1 MSPRSSVSDA
11 IPMNAPR
18 SVWDLV
24 RSARGSMYLGFTL
37 AALGAVF
44 KVVPYMAIVEITRSL
59 LAGNSDPAHLWRWVI
74 AAVVCMVVHSLS
86 YAYALGNNHAAEA
99 RLRHELRQRLI
110 GKLGVV
116 NLGWFSARSSG
127 RIRQAVSND
136 TADIHSLVA
145 HLAGD
150 FANSLISLLVS
161 LGYLFWLDWRF
172 AGLLIGCYLLIAVVV
187 YATSMT
193 GLRKVFNDYSEAER
207 QLSDRTVEL
216 VDGIKEVKNFGM
228 TADVFGRFD
237 EAQKKFSEISLTWMR
252 KQSIGLSLIASLL
265 RPGPVFAATMGLGL
279 VFTLQGWLSPVTVVA
294 FALVWVGLPEGLL
307 TLMEMSQNLYAAKQA
322 ANSTLH
328 ILQAP
333 ELSETDAEIAPE
345 ESAPA
350 VEFRDVSFSYDPG
363 EPVIQELSL
372 KCPPG
377 TVTAL
382 VGPSGG
388 GKSTLTRLIA
398 RFWDVDSGTVL
409 VNGRDVRD
417 QPTRELLSSMSLVF
431 QDVMLS
437 TDTVRANI
445 ALGNADATETEI
457 EEAARAACIHDR
469 IMQLPDGYD
478 TIIGEGAHFSGGE
491 AQRLTIARAFLA
503 ASPILILDEATAQAD
518 SHSERLIQQAISNL
532 AQKRT
537 VIVIAHRLST
547 IQGVDQIAVIDAGR
561 LVELGNHDDLLAQ
574 DGPYARL
581 WRNQTTITQALLVLR
596 GKEQAC
602 CSSSDAISTN
612 RES

>member
-1 MSPRSSVSDA
+1 MSTQSSVSDA
-11 IPMNAPR
+11 VPANTPR

-44 KVVPYMAIVEITRSL
+44 KVVPYIAIVEITRSL
-59 LAGNSDPAHLWRWVI
+59 LAGNPDSAHLWGWVI

-86 YAYALGNNHAAEA
+86 YTYALGNNHTAEA
-99 RLRHELRQRLI
+99 RLRHELRQQLI

-172 AGLLIGCYLLIAVVV
+172 AGLLIGCYLLLSVVV
-187 YATSMT
+187 YATGMT
-193 GLRKVFNDYSEAER
+193 GIRKVFDDYAEAER

-228 TADVFGRFD
+228 TAEVFGRFD
-237 EAQKKFSEISLTWMR
+237 EAQKRFSKVSLVWMQ

-333 ELSETDAEIAPE
+333 ELSEPNAEIAPE
-345 ESAPA
+345 EEAPA

-388 GKSTLTRLIA
+388 GKSTLARLIA

-417 QPTRELLSSMSLVF
+417 QPSRELLSSMSLVF

-445 ALGNADATETEI
+445 ALGNADATEHEI

-469 IMQLPDGYD
+469 IMQLPDGYG
-478 TIIGEGAHFSGGE
+478 TIIGEGAHLSGGE

-547 IQGVDQIAVIDAGR
+547 IQGVDQIAVIDTGR
-561 LVELGNHDDLLAQ
+561 LVELGTHDDLLTQ

-581 WRNQTTITQALLVLR
+581 WRNQTNITHALEGLR

-602 CSSSDAISTN
+602 
-612 RES
+612 

>member
-1 MSPRSSVSDA
+1 MSTQSSVSDA
-11 IPMNAPR
+11 VPANTPR

-44 KVVPYMAIVEITRSL
+44 KVVPYIAIIEITRSL
-59 LAGNSDPAHLWRWVI
+59 LAGNPDSAHLWGWVI

-86 YAYALGNNHAAEA
+86 YTYALGNNHTAEA

-150 FANSLISLLVS
+150 FANSFISLLVS

-172 AGLLIGCYLLIAVVV
+172 AGLLIGCYLLLSVVV
-187 YATSMT
+187 YATGMT
-193 GLRKVFNDYSEAER
+193 GIRKVFDDYAEAER

-228 TADVFGRFD
+228 TAEVFGRFD
-237 EAQKKFSEISLTWMR
+237 EAQKRFSKVSLIWMQ

-333 ELSETDAEIAPE
+333 ELSEPKAEIAPE
-345 ESAPA
+345 EEAPA
-350 VEFRDVSFSYDPG
+350 VELRDVSFSYDPG

-388 GKSTLTRLIA
+388 GKSTLARLIA

-417 QPTRELLSSMSLVF
+417 QPSRELLSSMSLVF

-445 ALGNADATETEI
+445 ALGNADATEHEI

-478 TIIGEGAHFSGGE
+478 TIIGEGAHLSGGE

-561 LVELGNHDDLLAQ
+561 LVELGTHDDLLAQ

-581 WRNQTTITQALLVLR
+581 WRNQTNITHVLEELR

-602 CSSSDAISTN
+602 
-612 RES
+612 

>member
-1 MSPRSSVSDA
+1 MSTQSSVSDA
-11 IPMNAPR
+11 VPANTPR

-44 KVVPYMAIVEITRSL
+44 KVVPYIAIVEITRSL
-59 LAGNSDPAHLWRWVI
+59 LAGNPDSAHLWGWVI

-86 YAYALGNNHAAEA
+86 YTYALGNNHTAEA
-99 RLRHELRQRLI
+99 RLRHELRQQLI

-172 AGLLIGCYLLIAVVV
+172 AGLLIGCYLLLSVVV
-187 YATSMT
+187 YATGMT
-193 GLRKVFNDYSEAER
+193 GIRKVFDDYAEAER

-237 EAQKKFSEISLTWMR
+237 EAQKRFSKVSLVWMQ

-333 ELSETDAEIAPE
+333 ELSEPNAEIAPE
-345 ESAPA
+345 EEAPA

-388 GKSTLTRLIA
+388 GKSTLARLIA

-417 QPTRELLSSMSLVF
+417 QPSRELLSSMSLVF

-445 ALGNADATETEI
+445 ALGNADATEAEI

-478 TIIGEGAHFSGGE
+478 TIIGEGAHLSGGE

-547 IQGVDQIAVIDAGR
+547 IQGVDQIAVIDTGR
-561 LVELGNHDDLLAQ
+561 LVELGTHDDLLAQ

-581 WRNQTTITQALLVLR
+581 WRNQTNITHALEGLR

-602 CSSSDAISTN
+602 
-612 RES
+612 

>member
-1 MSPRSSVSDA
+1 MSTQSSVSDA
-11 IPMNAPR
+11 VPANAPR

-44 KVVPYMAIVEITRSL
+44 KVVPYIAIVEITRSL
-59 LAGNSDPAHLWRWVI
+59 LAGNPDSAHLWGWVI

-86 YAYALGNNHAAEA
+86 YTYALGNNHTAEA

-172 AGLLIGCYLLIAVVV
+172 AGLLIGCYLLLSVVV
-187 YATSMT
+187 YATGMT
-193 GLRKVFNDYSEAER
+193 GIRKVFDDYAEAER

-228 TADVFGRFD
+228 TAEVFGRFD
-237 EAQKKFSEISLTWMR
+237 EAQKRFSKVSLVWMQ

-333 ELSETDAEIAPE
+333 ELSEPNAEIAPE
-345 ESAPA
+345 EEAPA

-388 GKSTLTRLIA
+388 GKSTLARLIA

-417 QPTRELLSSMSLVF
+417 QPSRELLSSMSLVF

-445 ALGNADATETEI
+445 ALGNADATEAEI

-469 IMQLPDGYD
+469 IMQLPDGYG
-478 TIIGEGAHFSGGE
+478 TIIGEGAHLSGGE

-561 LVELGNHDDLLAQ
+561 LVELGTHDDLLTQ

-581 WRNQTTITQALLVLR
+581 WRNQTNIAHALEGLR

-602 CSSSDAISTN
+602 
-612 RES
+612 

>member
-1 MSPRSSVSDA
+1 M
-11 IPMNAPR
+11 
-18 SVWDLV
+18 WDLV

-44 KVVPYMAIVEITRSL
+44 KVVPYIAIVEITRSL
-59 LAGNSDPAHLWRWVI
+59 LAGNPDSAHLWGWVI

-86 YAYALGNNHAAEA
+86 YTYALGNNHTAEA
-99 RLRHELRQRLI
+99 RLRHELRQQLI

-172 AGLLIGCYLLIAVVV
+172 AGLLIGCYLLLSVVV
-187 YATSMT
+187 YATGMT
-193 GLRKVFNDYSEAER
+193 GIRKVFDDYAEAER

-228 TADVFGRFD
+228 TAEVFGRFD
-237 EAQKKFSEISLTWMR
+237 EAQKRFSKVSLVWMQ

-333 ELSETDAEIAPE
+333 ELSEPNAEIAPE
-345 ESAPA
+345 EEAPA

-388 GKSTLTRLIA
+388 GKSTLARLIA

-417 QPTRELLSSMSLVF
+417 QPSRELLSSMSLVF

-445 ALGNADATETEI
+445 ALGNADATEAEI

-478 TIIGEGAHFSGGE
+478 TIIGEGAHLSGGE

-547 IQGVDQIAVIDAGR
+547 IQGVDQIAVIDTGR
-561 LVELGNHDDLLAQ
+561 LVELGTHDDLLAQ

-581 WRNQTTITQALLVLR
+581 WRNQTNITHALEGLR

-602 CSSSDAISTN
+602 
-612 RES
+612 

>member
-1 MSPRSSVSDA
+1 MSTQSSVSDA
-11 IPMNAPR
+11 VPANAPR

-44 KVVPYMAIVEITRSL
+44 KVVPYIAIVEITRSL
-59 LAGNSDPAHLWRWVI
+59 LAGNPDSAHLWGWVI
-74 AAVVCMVVHSLS
+74 AAVVCMVIHSLS
-86 YAYALGNNHAAEA
+86 YTYALGDNHTAEA
-99 RLRHELRQRLI
+99 KLRHELRQRLI

-150 FANSLISLLVS
+150 FANSFISLLVS

-172 AGLLIGCYLLIAVVV
+172 AGLLIGCYLLLSVVV
-187 YATSMT
+187 YATGMT
-193 GLRKVFNDYSEAER
+193 GIRKIFDDYAEAER

-228 TADVFGRFD
+228 TAEVFGRFD
-237 EAQKKFSEISLTWMR
+237 EAQKKFSKVSLVWMQ

-333 ELSETDAEIAPE
+333 ELSEPNAEIAPE
-345 ESAPA
+345 EEAPA

-388 GKSTLTRLIA
+388 GKSTLARLIA

-417 QPTRELLSSMSLVF
+417 QPSRELLSSMLLVF

-445 ALGNADATETEI
+445 ALGNADATEHEI

-469 IMQLPDGYD
+469 IMQLPDGYG
-478 TIIGEGAHFSGGE
+478 TIIGEGAHLSGGE

-561 LVELGNHDDLLAQ
+561 LVELGTHDDLLAQ

-581 WRNQTTITQALLVLR
+581 WRNQTNIVHALEGLR

-602 CSSSDAISTN
+602 
-612 RES
+612 

>member
-1 MSPRSSVSDA
+1 MSTQSSVSDA
-11 IPMNAPR
+11 VPANAPR

-44 KVVPYMAIVEITRSL
+44 KVVPYIAIVEITRSL
-59 LAGNSDPAHLWRWVI
+59 LAGNPDSAHLWGWVI
-74 AAVVCMVVHSLS
+74 AAVVCMVIHSLS
-86 YAYALGNNHAAEA
+86 YTYALGDNHTAEA
-99 RLRHELRQRLI
+99 RLRHELRQQLI

-172 AGLLIGCYLLIAVVV
+172 AGLLIGCYLLLSVVV
-187 YATSMT
+187 YATGMT
-193 GLRKVFNDYSEAER
+193 GIRKVFDDYAEAER

-237 EAQKKFSEISLTWMR
+237 EAQKRFSKVSLVWMQ

-333 ELSETDAEIAPE
+333 ELSEPNAEIAPE
-345 ESAPA
+345 EEAPA

-388 GKSTLTRLIA
+388 GKSTLARLIA

-417 QPTRELLSSMSLVF
+417 QPSRELLSSMSLVF

-445 ALGNADATETEI
+445 ALGNADATEAEI

-478 TIIGEGAHFSGGE
+478 TIIGEGAHLSGGE

-547 IQGVDQIAVIDAGR
+547 IQGVDQIAVIDTGR
-561 LVELGNHDDLLAQ
+561 LVELGTHDDLLAQ

-581 WRNQTTITQALLVLR
+581 WRNQTNITHALEGLR

-602 CSSSDAISTN
+602 
-612 RES
+612 

>member
-1 MSPRSSVSDA
+1 MSTQSSVSDA
-11 IPMNAPR
+11 VPANAPR

-44 KVVPYMAIVEITRSL
+44 KVVPYIAIVEITRSL
-59 LAGNSDPAHLWRWVI
+59 LAGNPDSAHLWGWVI

-86 YAYALGNNHAAEA
+86 YTYALGNNHTAEA

-172 AGLLIGCYLLIAVVV
+172 AGLLIGCYLLLSVLV

-193 GLRKVFNDYSEAER
+193 GIRKVFDDYTEAER

-237 EAQKKFSEISLTWMR
+237 EAQKRFSKVSLVWMQ

-333 ELSETDAEIAPE
+333 ELSEPNAEIAPKE
-345 ESAPA
+345 EAPA

-388 GKSTLTRLIA
+388 GKSTLARLIA

-417 QPTRELLSSMSLVF
+417 QPSRELLSSMSLVF

-445 ALGNADATETEI
+445 ALGNADATEAEI

-478 TIIGEGAHFSGGE
+478 TIIGEGAHLSGGE

-547 IQGVDQIAVIDAGR
+547 IQGVDQIAVIDTGR
-561 LVELGNHDDLLAQ
+561 LVELGTHDDLLAQ

-581 WRNQTTITQALLVLR
+581 WRNQTNITHALEGLR

-602 CSSSDAISTN
+602 
-612 RES
+612 

>member
-1 MSPRSSVSDA
+1 MSTQSSVSDA
-11 IPMNAPR
+11 VPANAPR

-44 KVVPYMAIVEITRSL
+44 KVVPYIAIVEITRSL
-59 LAGNSDPAHLWRWVI
+59 LAGNPDSAHLWGWVI

-86 YAYALGNNHAAEA
+86 YTYALGNNHTAEA

-172 AGLLIGCYLLIAVVV
+172 AGLLIGCYLLLSVVV
-187 YATSMT
+187 YATGMT
-193 GLRKVFNDYSEAER
+193 GIRKIFDDYAEAER

-228 TADVFGRFD
+228 TAEVFGRFD
-237 EAQKKFSEISLTWMR
+237 EAQKKFSKVSLVWMQ

-333 ELSETDAEIAPE
+333 ELSEPNAEIAPE
-345 ESAPA
+345 EEAPA

-388 GKSTLTRLIA
+388 GKSTLARLIA

-417 QPTRELLSSMSLVF
+417 QPSRELLSSMSLVF

-445 ALGNADATETEI
+445 ALGNADATEHEI

-478 TIIGEGAHFSGGE
+478 TIIGEGAHLSGGE

-561 LVELGNHDDLLAQ
+561 LVELGTHDDLLTQ

-581 WRNQTTITQALLVLR
+581 WRNQTNIVHALEGLR

-602 CSSSDAISTN
+602 
-612 RES
+612 

>member
-1 MSPRSSVSDA
+1 MSTQSSVSDA
-11 IPMNAPR
+11 VPANTPR

-24 RSARGSMYLGFTL
+24 RSTRGSMYLGFTL

-44 KVVPYMAIVEITRSL
+44 KVVPYIAIVEITRSL
-59 LAGNSDPAHLWRWVI
+59 LAGNPDSAHLWGWVI

-86 YAYALGNNHAAEA
+86 YTYALGNNHTAEA

-172 AGLLIGCYLLIAVVV
+172 AGLLIGCYLLLSVVV
-187 YATSMT
+187 YATGMT
-193 GLRKVFNDYSEAER
+193 GIRKVFDDYAEAER

-228 TADVFGRFD
+228 TAEVFGRFD
-237 EAQKKFSEISLTWMR
+237 EAQKRFSKVSLVWMQ

-333 ELSETDAEIAPE
+333 ELSEPNAEIAPE
-345 ESAPA
+345 EEAPA

-372 KCPPG
+372 QCPPG

-388 GKSTLTRLIA
+388 GKSTLARLIA

-417 QPTRELLSSMSLVF
+417 QPSRELLSSMSLVF

-445 ALGNADATETEI
+445 ALGNADATEAEI

-478 TIIGEGAHFSGGE
+478 TIIGEGAHLSGGE

-547 IQGVDQIAVIDAGR
+547 IQGVDQIAVIDTGR
-561 LVELGNHDDLLAQ
+561 LVELGTHDDLLAQ

-581 WRNQTTITQALLVLR
+581 WRNQTNITHALEGLR

-602 CSSSDAISTN
+602 
-612 RES
+612 

>member
-1 MSPRSSVSDA
+1 MSTQSSVSDA
-11 IPMNAPR
+11 VPANAPR

-44 KVVPYMAIVEITRSL
+44 KVVPYIAIVEITRSL
-59 LAGNSDPAHLWRWVI
+59 LAGNPDSAHLWGWVI

-86 YAYALGNNHAAEA
+86 YTYALGNNHTAEA

-172 AGLLIGCYLLIAVVV
+172 AGLLIGCYLLLSVVV
-187 YATSMT
+187 YATGMT
-193 GLRKVFNDYSEAER
+193 GIRKVFDDYAEAER

-228 TADVFGRFD
+228 TAEVFGRFD
-237 EAQKKFSEISLTWMR
+237 EAQKRFSKVSLVWMQ

-333 ELSETDAEIAPE
+333 ELSEPNAEIAPE
-345 ESAPA
+345 EEAPA

-388 GKSTLTRLIA
+388 GKSTLARLIA

-417 QPTRELLSSMSLVF
+417 QPSRELLSSMSLVF

-445 ALGNADATETEI
+445 ALGNADATEHEI

-469 IMQLPDGYD
+469 IMQLPDGYG
-478 TIIGEGAHFSGGE
+478 TIIGEGAHLSGGE

-561 LVELGNHDDLLAQ
+561 LVELGTHDDLLTQ

-581 WRNQTTITQALLVLR
+581 WRNQTNIAHALEGLR

-602 CSSSDAISTN
+602 
-612 RES
+612 

>member
-1 MSPRSSVSDA
+1 MSTQSSVSDA
-11 IPMNAPR
+11 VPANAPR

-44 KVVPYMAIVEITRSL
+44 KVVPYIAIVEITRSL
-59 LAGNSDPAHLWRWVI
+59 LAGNPDSAHLWGWVI

-86 YAYALGNNHAAEA
+86 YTYALGNNHTAEA

-172 AGLLIGCYLLIAVVV
+172 AGLLIGCYLLLSVVV
-187 YATSMT
+187 YATGMT
-193 GLRKVFNDYSEAER
+193 GIRKIFDDYAEAER

-228 TADVFGRFD
+228 TAEVFGRFD
-237 EAQKKFSEISLTWMR
+237 EAQKKFSKVSLVWMQ

-333 ELSETDAEIAPE
+333 ELSEPNAEIAPE
-345 ESAPA
+345 EEAPA

-388 GKSTLTRLIA
+388 GKSTLARLIA

-417 QPTRELLSSMSLVF
+417 QPSRELLSSMSLVF

-445 ALGNADATETEI
+445 ALGNADATEAEI

-478 TIIGEGAHFSGGE
+478 TIIGEGAHLSGGE

-547 IQGVDQIAVIDAGR
+547 IQGVDQIAVIDTGR
-561 LVELGNHDDLLAQ
+561 LVELGTHDDLLAQ

-581 WRNQTTITQALLVLR
+581 WRNQTNITHALEGLR

-602 CSSSDAISTN
+602 
-612 RES
+612 

>member
-1 MSPRSSVSDA
+1 MSPHSSVPDA
-11 IPMNAPR
+11 IPVSAPR

-59 LAGNSDPAHLWRWVI
+59 LAGNSDPTHLWGWVI
-74 AAVVCMVVHSLS
+74 AAVVCMVIHSLS
-86 YAYALGNNHAAEA
+86 YTYALGNNHAAEA

-193 GLRKVFNDYSEAER
+193 GLRKVFDDYSEAER

-279 VFTLQGWLSPVTVVA
+279 MFTFHGWLSPVTVVA

-307 TLMEMSQNLYAAKQA
+307 ALMEMSQNLYAAKQA
-322 ANSTLH
+322 AHSTLH

-333 ELSETDAEIAPE
+333 ELSEPDTEVTPE
-345 ESAPA
+345 ENAPA

-372 KCPPG
+372 TCPPG

-388 GKSTLTRLIA
+388 GKSTLARLIA

-417 QPTRELLSSMSLVF
+417 QPSRELLSSMSLVF

-445 ALGNADATETEI
+445 ALGNAGATDHEI
-457 EEAARAACIHDR
+457 EEAAKAACIHDR

-478 TIIGEGAHFSGGE
+478 TIIGEGAHLSGGE

-532 AQKRT
+532 TQKRT

-561 LVELGNHDDLLAQ
+561 LVDLGTHDELLTR

-581 WRNQTTITQALLVLR
+581 WRNQTDITHAR
-596 GKEQAC
+596 EGIEGKEPAC
-602 CSSSDAISTN
+602 
-612 RES
+612 

>member
-1 MSPRSSVSDA
+1 MSPHSSLPDA
-11 IPMNAPR
+11 IPVSAPR

-59 LAGNSDPAHLWRWVI
+59 LAGNSDPTHLWGWVI
-74 AAVVCMVVHSLS
+74 AAVVCMVIHSLS
-86 YAYALGNNHAAEA
+86 YTYALGNNHAAEA

-193 GLRKVFNDYSEAER
+193 GLRKVFDDYSEAER

-279 VFTLQGWLSPVTVVA
+279 MFTFHGWLSPVTVVA

-307 TLMEMSQNLYAAKQA
+307 ALMEMSQNLYAAKQA
-322 ANSTLH
+322 AHSTLH

-333 ELSETDAEIAPE
+333 ELSEPDTEVTPE
-345 ESAPA
+345 ENAPA

-372 KCPPG
+372 TCPPG

-388 GKSTLTRLIA
+388 GKSTLARLIA

-417 QPTRELLSSMSLVF
+417 QPSRELLSSMSLVF

-437 TDTVRANI
+437 ADTVRANI
-445 ALGNADATETEI
+445 ALGNADATEAEI

-478 TIIGEGAHFSGGE
+478 TIIGEGAHLSGGE

-532 AQKRT
+532 TQKRT

-561 LVELGNHDDLLAQ
+561 LVDLGTHDELLTR

-581 WRNQTTITQALLVLR
+581 WRNQTDITHAR
-596 GKEQAC
+596 EGIEGKEPAC
-602 CSSSDAISTN
+602 
-612 RES
+612 

>member
-1 MSPRSSVSDA
+1 MSTQSSVSDA
-11 IPMNAPR
+11 VPANTPR

-44 KVVPYMAIVEITRSL
+44 KVVPYIAIVEITRSL
-59 LAGNSDPAHLWRWVI
+59 LAGNPDSAHLWGWVI
-74 AAVVCMVVHSLS
+74 AAVVCMVIHSLS
-86 YAYALGNNHAAEA
+86 YTYALGDNHTAEA

-172 AGLLIGCYLLIAVVV
+172 AGLLIGCYLLLSVVV
-187 YATSMT
+187 YATGMT
-193 GLRKVFNDYSEAER
+193 GIRKVFDDYAEAER

-228 TADVFGRFD
+228 TAEVFGRFD
-237 EAQKKFSEISLTWMR
+237 EAQKRFSKVSLVWMQ

-333 ELSETDAEIAPE
+333 ELSEPNAEIAPE
-345 ESAPA
+345 EEAPA

-388 GKSTLTRLIA
+388 GKSTLARLIA

-417 QPTRELLSSMSLVF
+417 QPSRELLSSMSLVF

-445 ALGNADATETEI
+445 ALGNADATEHEI

-478 TIIGEGAHFSGGE
+478 TIIGEGAHLSGGE

-547 IQGVDQIAVIDAGR
+547 IQGVDQIAVIDTGR
-561 LVELGNHDDLLAQ
+561 LVELGTHDDLLAQ

-581 WRNQTTITQALLVLR
+581 WGNQTNITHALEGLR

-602 CSSSDAISTN
+602 
-612 RES
+612 

>member
-1 MSPRSSVSDA
+1 MSTQSSVSDA
-11 IPMNAPR
+11 VPANAPR

-44 KVVPYMAIVEITRSL
+44 KVVPYIAIVEITRSL
-59 LAGNSDPAHLWRWVI
+59 LAGNPDSAHLWGWVI

-86 YAYALGNNHAAEA
+86 YTYALGNNHTAEA

-172 AGLLIGCYLLIAVVV
+172 AGLLIGCYLLLSVVV
-187 YATSMT
+187 YATGMT
-193 GLRKVFNDYSEAER
+193 GIRKVFDDYAEAER

-237 EAQKKFSEISLTWMR
+237 EAQKRFSKVSLVWMQ

-333 ELSETDAEIAPE
+333 ELSEPNAEIAPE
-345 ESAPA
+345 EEAPA

-388 GKSTLTRLIA
+388 GKSTLARLIA

-417 QPTRELLSSMSLVF
+417 QPSRELLSSMSLVF

-445 ALGNADATETEI
+445 ALGNADATEAEI

-478 TIIGEGAHFSGGE
+478 TIIGEGAHLSGGE

-547 IQGVDQIAVIDAGR
+547 IQGVDQIAVIDTGR
-561 LVELGNHDDLLAQ
+561 LVELGTHDDLLAQ

-581 WRNQTTITQALLVLR
+581 WRNQTNITHALEGLR

-602 CSSSDAISTN
+602 
-612 RES
+612 

>member
-1 MSPRSSVSDA
+1 MSTQSSVSDA
-11 IPMNAPR
+11 VPTNAPR

-44 KVVPYMAIVEITRSL
+44 KVVPYIAIIEITRSL
-59 LAGNSDPAHLWRWVI
+59 LAGNPDSAHLWGWVI

-86 YAYALGNNHAAEA
+86 YTYALGDNHTAEA

-150 FANSLISLLVS
+150 FANSFISLLVS

-172 AGLLIGCYLLIAVVV
+172 AGLLIGCYLLISVVV
-187 YATSMT
+187 YATGMT
-193 GLRKVFNDYSEAER
+193 GIRKVFDDYAEAER

-228 TADVFGRFD
+228 TAEVFGRFD
-237 EAQKKFSEISLTWMR
+237 EAQKRFSKVSLIWMQ

-333 ELSETDAEIAPE
+333 ELSEPKAEIAPE
-345 ESAPA
+345 EEAPA
-350 VEFRDVSFSYDPG
+350 VELRDVSFSYDPG

-388 GKSTLTRLIA
+388 GKSTLARLIA

-417 QPTRELLSSMSLVF
+417 QPSRELLSSMSLVF

-445 ALGNADATETEI
+445 ALGNADATEAEI

-478 TIIGEGAHFSGGE
+478 TIIGEGAHLSGGE

-561 LVELGNHDDLLAQ
+561 LVELGTHDDLLAQ

-581 WRNQTTITQALLVLR
+581 WRNQTNITHVLEELR

-602 CSSSDAISTN
+602 
-612 RES
+612 

>member
-1 MSPRSSVSDA
+1 MSTQSSVSDA
-11 IPMNAPR
+11 VPANTPR

-44 KVVPYMAIVEITRSL
+44 KVVPYIAIVEITRSL
-59 LAGNSDPAHLWRWVI
+59 LAGNPDSAHLWGWVI

-86 YAYALGNNHAAEA
+86 YTYALGNNHTAEA

-172 AGLLIGCYLLIAVVV
+172 AGLLIGCYLLISVVV
-187 YATSMT
+187 YATGMT
-193 GLRKVFNDYSEAER
+193 GIRKVFDDYAEAER

-237 EAQKKFSEISLTWMR
+237 EAQKRFSKVSLVWMQ

-333 ELSETDAEIAPE
+333 ELSEPNAEIAPE
-345 ESAPA
+345 EEAPA

-388 GKSTLTRLIA
+388 GKSTLARLIA

-417 QPTRELLSSMSLVF
+417 QPSRELLSSMSLVF

-445 ALGNADATETEI
+445 ALGNADATEHEI

-469 IMQLPDGYD
+469 IMQLPDGYG
-478 TIIGEGAHFSGGE
+478 TIIGEGAHLSGGE

-547 IQGVDQIAVIDAGR
+547 IQGVDQIAVIDTGR
-561 LVELGNHDDLLAQ
+561 LVELGTHDDLLAQ

-581 WRNQTTITQALLVLR
+581 WRNQTNITHALEGLR

-602 CSSSDAISTN
+602 
-612 RES
+612 

>member
-1 MSPRSSVSDA
+1 MSTQSSVSDA
-11 IPMNAPR
+11 VPANAPR

-44 KVVPYMAIVEITRSL
+44 KVVPYIAIVEITRSL
-59 LAGNSDPAHLWRWVI
+59 LAGNPDSAHLWGWVI
-74 AAVVCMVVHSLS
+74 AAVVCMVIHSLS
-86 YAYALGNNHAAEA
+86 YTYALGDNHTAEA
-99 RLRHELRQRLI
+99 KLRHELRQRLI

-172 AGLLIGCYLLIAVVV
+172 AGLLIGCYLLISVLV

-193 GLRKVFNDYSEAER
+193 GIRKVFDDYTEAER

-228 TADVFGRFD
+228 TAEVFGRFD
-237 EAQKKFSEISLTWMR
+237 EAQKRFSKVSLVWMQ

-333 ELSETDAEIAPE
+333 ELSEPNAEIAPE
-345 ESAPA
+345 EEAPA

-372 KCPPG
+372 ICPPG

-388 GKSTLTRLIA
+388 GKSTLARLIA

-417 QPTRELLSSMSLVF
+417 QPSRELLSSMSLVF

-445 ALGNADATETEI
+445 ALGNADATEHEI

-478 TIIGEGAHFSGGE
+478 TIIGEGAHLSGGE

-547 IQGVDQIAVIDAGR
+547 IQGVDQIAVIDTGR
-561 LVELGNHDDLLAQ
+561 LVELGTHDDLLAQ

-581 WRNQTTITQALLVLR
+581 WRNQTNIVHALEGLR

-602 CSSSDAISTN
+602 
-612 RES
+612 

>member
-1 MSPRSSVSDA
+1 MSTQSSVSDA
-11 IPMNAPR
+11 IPANAPR

-44 KVVPYMAIVEITRSL
+44 KVVPYIAIVEITRSL
-59 LAGNSDPAHLWRWVI
+59 LAGNPDSAHLWGWVI
-74 AAVVCMVVHSLS
+74 AAVVCMVIHSLS
-86 YAYALGNNHAAEA
+86 YTYALGDNHTAEA

-150 FANSLISLLVS
+150 FANSFISLLVS

-172 AGLLIGCYLLIAVVV
+172 AGLLIGCYLLLSVVV
-187 YATSMT
+187 YATGMT
-193 GLRKVFNDYSEAER
+193 GIRKIFDDYAEAER

-228 TADVFGRFD
+228 TAEVFGRFD
-237 EAQKKFSEISLTWMR
+237 EAQKRFSKVSLVWMQ

-333 ELSETDAEIAPE
+333 ELSEPNAEIAPE
-345 ESAPA
+345 EETPA

-388 GKSTLTRLIA
+388 GKSTLARLIA

-417 QPTRELLSSMSLVF
+417 QPSRELLSSMSLVF

-445 ALGNADATETEI
+445 ALGNADATEAEI

-469 IMQLPDGYD
+469 IMQLPDGYG
-478 TIIGEGAHFSGGE
+478 TIIGEGAHLSGGE

-561 LVELGNHDDLLAQ
+561 LVELGTHDDLLAQ

-581 WRNQTTITQALLVLR
+581 WRNQTNIVHALEGLR

-602 CSSSDAISTN
+602 
-612 RES
+612 